1 MLLGRAFRRKGPALT
16 WLAAGWA
23 VGWCLAAA
31 PIASGAEG
39 KWWALTVGVSKYR
52 NRSIPRRVG
61 GAADAQAVAEALKHR
76 AGPGAEDRIRVMVDD
91 GATYFSCQTVLP
103 SFFLDACSP
112 QDSALIFLSLQAQCD
127 AFNRKQ
133 PYLLLHDSRPADLSG
148 SALSFR
154 RVRHALDDYAPARR
168 VVLLI
173 DGHSKGADGPSGF
186 RHKNVYVLCANRVG
200 EEPLRDPASGLGHFA
215 QAVVDALAGAGD
227 ANHDGTLT
235 FAELVDAV
243 AKQVVARTQGRQHP
257 RAYGQGGLD
266 FPLLAQPKPR
276 AGRVT
281 FQCQVDAQVLVD
293 GQRVAKLRQREPL
306 AVSVPSG
313 HHLLAVTAPGHIG
326 REFDVAIEA
335 GQARTCRV
343 QLQPAPAGMVYV
355 PSGSGWMGTRR
366 EDAAQLGRDM
376 HLRPKVF
383 ADESPAR
390 KVWVN
395 AFLIDRT
402 EVTQAEYKRFLDSV
416 RQTKHDRRWCS
427 PSEPRDWSHE
437 PSGGGRAEAGLAW
450 RNGSFPEGMG
460 ARPVVLVS
468 WYDAYAYARWAGKR
482 LPTEAEWERAARGL
496 DGRLYPWGDRW
507 SADACQCAARLAG
520 APFRS
525 YSAWQG
531 WWGRQQGEARRG
543 RAQYWRRV
551 LSPVGQLPLGASPF
565 AALDMAGNVFEWCED
580 WYDRSHY
587 GKIKPSAP
595 QGPATGTY
603 KVVRGGA
610 WHKTRDHMRCAAR
623 SKLRPGTRAASVG
636 FRCVKDLPEE

>member
-1 MLLGRAFRRKGPALT
+1 MLLARAFWCKGPALA

-23 VGWCLAAA
+23 LGWCLAAA
-31 PIASGAEG
+31 PIASGGEG
-39 KWWALTVGVSKYR
+39 KWWVLAVGVSKYR
-52 NRSIPRRVG
+52 DHSIPRHVG
-61 GAADAQAVAEALKHR
+61 GAADVQAVAEALKHR
-76 AGPGAEDRIRVMVDD
+76 AGPGAQDRVRVMVDD
-91 GATYFSCQTVLP
+91 GATYFSCQTVLS
-103 SFFLDACSP
+103 SFFMDGCSP

-154 RVRHALDDYAPARR
+154 RVRHAVGDYVPARR
-168 VVLLI
+168 VVILI
-173 DGHSKGADGPSGF
+173 DGHSGLADGPSGF
-186 RHKNVYVLCANRVG
+186 RRKGAYVLCANRVG

-243 AKQVVARTQGRQHP
+243 SKQVVARTQGRQHP

-276 AGRVT
+276 EGRVT
-281 FQCQVDAQVLVD
+281 LQCQVDAEVLVD
-293 GQRVAKLRQREPL
+293 GQRVAELRQREPL

-313 HHLLAVTAPGHIG
+313 HHLLAVTAPGHVG

-343 QLQPAPAGMVYV
+343 QLQPAPPGMVYV

-366 EDAAQLGRDM
+366 EDAVQIARDM
-376 HLRPKVF
+376 GLRPTAF
-383 ADESPAR
+383 EDESPAR
-390 KVWVN
+390 KVWVD
-395 AFLIDRT
+395 AFLIDKT
-402 EVTQAEYKRFLDSV
+402 EVSQAEYKRFLDWV
-416 RQTKHDRRWCS
+416 RQTKHDRRGCS
-427 PSEPRDWSHE
+427 PSEPRDWNHQ
-437 PSGGGRAEAGLAW
+437 PSGASRAEGDLAW
-450 RNGSFPEGMG
+450 RNGAFPEDMG
-460 ARPVVLVS
+460 DRPVVLVS

-496 DGRLYPWGDRW
+496 DGRVYPWGDRW
-507 SADACQCAARLAG
+507 SAGACQCAARLAG
-520 APFRS
+520 VPS
-525 YSAWQG
+525 QSHSAWQG
-531 WWGRQQGEARRG
+531 WWRRQQGEASRG
-543 RAQYWRRV
+543 GKQYWLRA

-580 WYDRSHY
+580 WYDPSHY

-595 QGPATGTY
+595 EGPAKG
-603 KVVRGGA
+603 KHRVVRGGS
-610 WHKTRDHMRCAAR
+610 WHRPRSHMRCAAR
-623 SKLRPGTRAASVG
+623 SKWSPATRAAFLG
-636 FRCVKDLPEE
+636 FRCAKDVPQE